1 MPGKCWEPGL
11 LLLLL
16 LAGCCRIAFLV
27 DTETNTSGS
36 TSHQLRSHTALLPHT
51 CTRTTRI
58 CPFPSSQTLSLATT
72 TTQAPA
78 DAQGA

>member
-27 DTETNTSGS
+27 DMETNPSGS
-36 TSHQLRSHTALLPHT
+36 ASHHLRSHTALPPHT
-51 CTRTTRI
+51 TRT

-78 DAQGA
+78 NAQGA